1 MPLSRE
7 GNISVRR
14 MGGFIVEKLRV
25 GILSTG
31 NIAATMAETVSCMK
45 EAEVYAVASR
55 SLEKAEAFA
64 ERFQIEKAYGSYE
77 EMAADEN
84 VDLVY
89 VASPMS
95 EHYENVKML
104 ISHGRN
110 ILCEKAFALNE
121 EQAREMLMLAE
132 KKGVLL
138 AEAMWVRYMPMWNT
152 IREVLHS
159 GIIGEPMTVTANLCY
174 LIGNVPRLIRPELGG
189 GALLDVGVYTL
200 NFASMIFG
208 NQIEKMVSTAVMT
221 DTGVDAQNSLTLI
234 YPGGKMAILNSSLRV
249 LSDRQGIIYGTK
261 GMAVVE
267 NCNNFEKLTVYG
279 PDREILAVYDRPEQ
293 ITGYE
298 YEVLACKEAIEKGET
313 ECRQMPHKETLE
325 IMTLMDAARRQWGM
339 KYPMEL

>member
-1 MPLSRE
+1 MPLSRA
-7 GNISVRR
+7 GSISVRR

-31 NIAATMAETVSCMK
+31 NIAATMAETVSRMK

-121 EQAREMLMLAE
+121 EQASEMLMLAK

-152 IREVLHS
+152 IRKVLHS

-174 LIGNVPRLIRPELGG
+174 LIGDVPRLIQPELGG

-279 PDREILAVYDRPEQ
+279 PDRKVLAVYDRPEQ

-313 ECRQMPHKETLE
+313 ECWQMPHKEILE
-325 IMTLMDAARRQWGM
+325 IMALMDTARRQWGM
-339 KYPMEL
+339 KYPMEG

>member
-1 MPLSRE
+1 MLKMA
-7 GNISVRR
+7 I
-14 MGGFIVEKLRV
+14 MGAGSIANKMADTITKMNDVKAYA
-25 GILSTG
+25 
-31 NIAATMAETVSCMK
+31 IAARDTERA
-45 EAEVYAVASR
+45 A
-55 SLEKAEAFA
+55 AFA
-64 ERFQIEKAYGSYE
+64 KKYGFTKFYGSYE

-104 ISHGRN
+104 IRHGRN

-121 EQAREMLMLAE
+121 EQAREMLMLAK

-200 NFASMIFG
+200 NFASMILG

-279 PDREILAVYDRPEQ
+279 PDRKVLAVYDRPEQ

-313 ECRQMPHKETLE
+313 ECWQMPHKEILE
-325 IMTLMDAARRQWGM
+325 IMALMDSARRQWGM

>member
-1 MPLSRE
+1 MRKAAYS
-7 GNISVRR
+7 SR
-14 MGGFIVEKLRV
+14 MGGCMAEKLRV

-31 NIAATMAETVSCMK
+31 NIAAIMTDTIKRME

-55 SLEKAEAFA
+55 NLEKAEKFA

-77 EMAADEN
+77 EMAADER

-104 ISHGRN
+104 IQHGRN
-110 ILCEKAFALNE
+110 ILCEKAFAINE
-121 EQAREMLMLAE
+121 EQAREMIMLAK

-138 AEAMWVRYMPMWNT
+138 AEAIWVRYMPMWKT
-152 IREVLHS
+152 IRDVVYS
-159 GIIGEPMTVTANLCY
+159 GMIGEPMTVTANLCY
-174 LIGNVPRLIRPELGG
+174 LIGDVPRLVRPELGG

-208 NQIEKMVSTAVMT
+208 NQVEKIVSTAIMT

-267 NCNNFEKLTVYG
+267 NCNNYEKITVYG
-279 PDREILAVYDRPEQ
+279 PDREILAVYERPEQ
-293 ITGYE
+293 ISGYE
-298 YEVLACKEAIEKGET
+298 YEILACKEAIEKRET
-313 ECRQMPHKETLE
+313 QCEQMPHKETLE
-325 IMTLMDAARRQWGM
+325 IMSLMDAARRQWGM
-339 KYPMEL
+339 RYPGEGEER